1 MQVENMNGKI
11 YEVEFIGKGIDPVS
25 VGEILTNPPQY
36 FIGRFDSVEPNSN
49 TLLHLFLLTDSRE
62 DWNLVHCWLRE
73 AIYYDAD
80 VFSIPKGTYTKSNN
94 EVALPKSIEQSDFE
108 LKI

>member
-11 YEVEFIGKGIDPVS
+11 YEVDFTGKGIEPVS
-25 VGEILTNPPQY
+25 VGEIMINPPQY
-36 FIGRFDSVEPNSN
+36 FIGKFDSVEPNSR
-49 TLLHLFLLTDSRE
+49 THLHLFLLTDSRE
-62 DWNLVHCWLRE
+62 VWNLVHCWLRE

-80 VFSIPKGTYTKSNN
+80 VFSIPKGTYTKSDT
-94 EVALPKSIEQSDFE
+94 EVALPKSIEESEFE